1 MNRQLNVLSGNR
13 LTNGSV
19 LEMHVRYLECILDTD
34 ASVLKIESLV
44 PAYKAAVLEMRKIV
58 KARKIFDETSKIQE
72 LDFTRDLY
80 WKVLFYA
87 LAQLSK
93 LPATDTLC
101 EDAQKAYNALKQYE
115 GLQDLDQTNETRNL
129 EEAINDATQEKVLK
143 SLQNLGLETFLNRLI
158 LVNHDYRLLYKSRE
172 EERGYRLDEKG
183 TATAPETRQNLKTTL
198 AAIVRRVN
206 AVAEMTDDTDE
217 NAQAISD
224 FIIKFNGITE
234 QYRLIIAQLTGSKNR
249 NSSSEDEPAGEDTP
263 SQMPET
269 IE

>member
-1 MNRQLNVLSGNR
+1 MDKQLTVLAGSK
-13 LTNGSV
+13 LTNGSL

-129 EEAINDATQEKVLK
+129 
-143 SLQNLGLETFLNRLI
+143 
-158 LVNHDYRLLYKSRE
+158 
-172 EERGYRLDEKG
+172 
-183 TATAPETRQNLKTTL
+183 
-198 AAIVRRVN
+198 
-206 AVAEMTDDTDE
+206 
-217 NAQAISD
+217 
-224 FIIKFNGITE
+224 
-234 QYRLIIAQLTGSKNR
+234 
-249 NSSSEDEPAGEDTP
+249 
-263 SQMPET
+263 
-269 IE
+269 

>member
-1 MNRQLNVLSGNR
+1 M
-13 LTNGSV
+13 
-19 LEMHVRYLECILDTD
+19 I
-34 ASVLKIESLV
+34 
-44 PAYKAAVLEMRKIV
+44 
-58 KARKIFDETSKIQE
+58 
-72 LDFTRDLY
+72 
-80 WKVLFYA
+80 
-87 LAQLSK
+87 
-93 LPATDTLC
+93 
-101 EDAQKAYNALKQYE
+101 
-115 GLQDLDQTNETRNL
+115 
-129 EEAINDATQEKVLK
+129 
-143 SLQNLGLETFLNRLI
+143 
-158 LVNHDYRLLYKSRE
+158 NHDYRLLYKNRE

-183 TATAPETRQNLKTTL
+183 TATAPEIRQNLKTTL

-249 NSSSEDEPAGEDTP
+249 NSSSEDEPVGEDTP